1 MGLGARSSWGGP
13 SPESSHGPTASL
25 WESTFTQQASLRGR
39 SICRWGQLAPQD
51 LWVFPFILLGSHAGW
66 FSQHRGKCEVLKF
79 PEKTNLTQSRAG
91 RDTLRMAAPHQG
103 ATTLVLWSPREC
115 QGNLIGFSISTG
127 VVSYIIGRWVS
138 GGKYFSSLLYSLG
151 WCLAL
156 PPQFLQNF
164 FSSSPIQVRFL
175 EQQNKVLET
184 KWSLLQEQGTR
195 TVRQSLE
202 PFFEAYIT
210 DLRRQ
215 LDSITTERG
224 RLDAELR
231 TMQDV
236 VEDFK
241 VR

>member
-1 MGLGARSSWGGP
+1 
-13 SPESSHGPTASL
+13 
-25 WESTFTQQASLRGR
+25 
-39 SICRWGQLAPQD
+39 
-51 LWVFPFILLGSHAGW
+51 
-66 FSQHRGKCEVLKF
+66 
-79 PEKTNLTQSRAG
+79 
-91 RDTLRMAAPHQG
+91 MAAPHQG

-115 QGNLIGFSISTG
+115 QGNLMGFSISTG
-127 VVSYIIGRWVS
+127 VVSYIIGRQVS
-138 GGKYFSSLLYSLG
+138 GEKYFSSLLYSLG

-156 PPQFLQNF
+156 PPQVLQNL

-195 TVRQSLE
+195 IVRQSLE
-202 PFFEAYIT
+202 PFFDAYIT

>member
-1 MGLGARSSWGGP
+1 
-13 SPESSHGPTASL
+13 
-25 WESTFTQQASLRGR
+25 
-39 SICRWGQLAPQD
+39 
-51 LWVFPFILLGSHAGW
+51 
-66 FSQHRGKCEVLKF
+66 
-79 PEKTNLTQSRAG
+79 
-91 RDTLRMAAPHQG
+91 MAAPHQG

-241 VR
+241 VRYEDEINKRTAAENEFVALKKVSGNVSQRRRFKTESGSVG